1 MTGITSTIPPEAQV
15 RDLIRA
21 WEGAIQSGDM
31 AGILDRHTD
40 DVLMFDVPEPMQSLG
55 LSAYRQTW
63 ELFFRYN
70 PPGPTAFVIDD
81 LRIAAGDDVAFASG
95 LLRIGGSTA
104 PVCRLTLGLQRRH
117 GRWSIVHEHHSAPHP
132 LEPQSS
138 PQ

>member
-63 ELFFRYN
+63 ELFFATTRR
-70 PPGPTAFVIDD
+70 VR
-81 LRIAAGDDVAFASG
+81 LRSSLTTCAS
-95 LLRIGGSTA
+95 LLAT
-104 PVCRLTLGLQRRH
+104 T
-117 GRWSIVHEHHSAPHP
+117 
-132 LEPQSS
+132 
-138 PQ
+138 